1 MIDRRQ
7 LLASFG
13 AVGAYL
19 ALPTGARAQATTKI
33 IFGNAAPPS
42 LAGLQPA
49 VAHTLGYFKEEG
61 LDVDFRAFPGGANTV
76 AQTVNKQAFMSYPGN
91 EPVIIGKQ
99 KGRDPLPV
107 KFFYN
112 AVPTVIWELVVQE
125 ASAIK
130 TLKDL
135 KGKKIG
141 VFAPS
146 ASNVPQVKAILR
158 REGINPETDVTMR
171 SIGLG
176 AGALNALTS
185 GTVDVVALYDTEHA
199 TFETKGVKL
208 RRLPV
213 SPVVEKLFSNGFLT
227 LEENLADP
235 ARRATLIKVARAVAK
250 ATLYCE
256 TNLAKSLP
264 LFFKLHPEVKPTGVD
279 EKKAMEESMFVA
291 TARIEKMR
299 LRDYQKGQ
307 YGQYDP
313 AAWQAYVDFLLAEKE
328 IAQPVDIATLYTND
342 LIPEINK
349 FDRAAVIASAKAP

>member
-1 MIDRRQ
+1 MMLDRRR
-7 LLASFG
+7 LLGTFG

-19 ALPTGARAQATTKI
+19 ALPETLRAQHSQRV

-42 LAGLQPA
+42 LSTLHPA
-49 VAHTLGYFKEEG
+49 VAHVLGYFSAEG
-61 LDVDFRAFPGGANTV
+61 LDVEFRAFPGGANTV
-76 AQTVNKQAFMSYPGN
+76 AQTINKQAFVSYPGN

-112 AVPTVIWELVVQE
+112 ALPTVIWELVVQD
-125 ASAIK
+125 ASPIK

-135 KGKKIG
+135 KDKKIG
-141 VFAPS
+141 IFAPS

-158 REGINPETDVTMR
+158 REGINPESEVTMR

-235 ARRATLIKVARAVAK
+235 AKRAILVKVARGMAK
-250 ATLYCE
+250 ATLLCE
-256 TNLAKSLP
+256 TNL
-264 LFFKLHPEVKPTGVD
+264 
-279 EKKAMEESMFVA
+279 
-291 TARIEKMR
+291 
-299 LRDYQKGQ
+299 
-307 YGQYDP
+307 P
-313 AAWQAYVDFLLAEKE
+313 AAVPLLVQSSVGIQHVSDRLQGIGANCGYHRPLEEIQCGLALCPAEK
-328 IAQPVDIATLYTND
+328 
-342 LIPEINK
+342 
-349 FDRAAVIASAKAP
+349 